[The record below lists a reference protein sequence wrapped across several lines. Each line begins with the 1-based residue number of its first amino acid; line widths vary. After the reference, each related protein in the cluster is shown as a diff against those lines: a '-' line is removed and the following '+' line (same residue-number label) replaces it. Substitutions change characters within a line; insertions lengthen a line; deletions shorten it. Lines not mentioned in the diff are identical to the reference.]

1 MPIEVTPTE
10 LPGVLIIEPRR
21 FGDERGL
28 FCETYNRRDFAEA
41 GIDAEFIQDNHAFSA
56 EAGTLRGLHFQAPP
70 AAQAKLLR
78 VPRGAVMDVAID
90 IRRSSPTYGRHVAVV
105 LSAENWR
112 QLFVPRGFAHG
123 YAVLSETAE
132 FFYKCDNYYA
142 RDHEGGIIYNDPSL
156 NIDWELPEEDLI
168 LSAKDRQ
175 LPVLGE
181 HRRLVAG

>member
-1 MPIEVTPTE
+1 VPIDLTPTE
-10 LPGVLIIEPRR
+10 LTGVLIIEPRR
-21 FGDERGL
+21 FGDDRGL

-78 VPRGAVMDVAID
+78 VPRGAVMDVAVD
-90 IRRSSPTYGRHVAVV
+90 IRRSSPTFGRHVAVV

-123 YAVLSETAE
+123 YCTLEPDTHVV
-132 FFYKCDNYYA
+132 YKVDGYYS
-142 RDHEGGIIYNDPSL
+142 REHEGGLLWHDPEL
-156 NIDWELPEEDLI
+156 AIDWGVGDKPPIVNDRGAAWPPLAELDAPFD
-168 LSAKDRQ
+168 
-175 LPVLGE
+175 
-181 HRRLVAG
+181 